1 MDALALANSFREHRG
16 RVVDALDPERGLH
29 PLRDT
34 IRELFTAAATGA
46 RPSVGDYELLNRLAR
61 APCLR
66 WDDRGPQLVDEDDT
80 AEAART
86 AIELLV
92 GGRIRQCGNPR
103 CVLFYLA
110 QGRRRYCSETC
121 ANRTRVARH
130 AARARGH
137 SRR

>member
-1 MDALALANSFREHRG
+1 MDALTLANSFREKRG
-16 RVVDALDPERGLH
+16 RVDDALDPDLGLH

-34 IRELFTAAATGA
+34 LRELFGAAATGA
-46 RPSVGDYELLNRLAR
+46 RPVDYEFLNRLAQ
-61 APCLR
+61 APCLH
-66 WDDRGPQLVDEDDT
+66 WDAHGPLLADEDDA

-110 QGRRRYCSETC
+110 EERRRYCSETC

-130 AARARGH
+130 TARTR
-137 SRR
+137 